1 MVSRANKKRFSLFI
15 YICRY
20 MCFYSRVLVLC
31 MAIVMCS
38 CVGEFKEISLN
49 NINGFKLTKVDTK
62 SIEGEINVS
71 INNPNN
77 KSFKIYKSKT
87 SFIVAGAKLGEAR
100 IMKKVKIAANS
111 SVDNTFVL
119 HGDFKALNLGTI
131 ANITM
136 GKPLV
141 EIKGY
146 IKAGKWFY
154 KKKFPIDQKQKL
166 SGQDFKGLLPGF

>member
-1 MVSRANKKRFSLFI
+1 MYISNRVLILGISLF
-15 YICRY
+15 
-20 MCFYSRVLVLC
+20 
-31 MAIVMCS
+31 MCS
-38 CVGEFKEISLN
+38 CIREFKEISIN
-49 NINGFKLTKVDTK
+49 NINSFKLTKVDAK

-77 KSFKIYKSKT
+77 TSFKVYKSKAT
-87 SFIVAGAKLGEAR
+87 VIVGGSKLGEAR
-100 IMKKVKIAANS
+100 TVKKVKIAANS

-119 HGDFKALNLGTI
+119 HGDFKELNIGTL

-136 GKPLV
+136 GKPVV

-154 KKKFPIDQKQKL
+154 KKKFPIDQQQKL
-166 SGQDFKGLLPGF
+166 SGQSFKGLLPGF

>member
-1 MVSRANKKRFSLFI
+1 MSFYFRLLIISVTLFL
-15 YICRY
+15 
-20 MCFYSRVLVLC
+20 S
-31 MAIVMCS
+31 S
-38 CVGEFKEISLN
+38 CIGEFKEISVN
-49 NINGFKLTKVDTK
+49 NINGFKLTKMDTK

-71 INNPNN
+71 INNPNT
-77 KSFKIYKSKT
+77 KSFKIYKSKAIFFVGE
-87 SFIVAGAKLGEAR
+87 SKLGEAK
-100 IMKKVKIAANS
+100 IVKKVKIAANS
-111 SVDNTFVL
+111 SIDNTFVL
-119 HGDFKALNLGTI
+119 HGDFKELNLGTI

-166 SGQDFKGLLPGF
+166 SGQNFKGLLPGF

>member
-1 MVSRANKKRFSLFI
+1 MR
-15 YICRY
+15 IC
-20 MCFYSRVLVLC
+20 FRVLIIGVILF
-31 MAIVMCS
+31 MSS
-38 CVGEFKEISLN
+38 CIGELKEISIN
-49 NINGFKLTKVDTK
+49 NINSFKLTKMDAK
-62 SIEGEINVS
+62 SLEGEINVS

-77 KSFKIYKSKT
+77 KSFKVYKSKAT
-87 SFIVAGAKLGEAR
+87 IFVGGSKLGEAR
-100 IMKKVKIAANS
+100 IVKKVKIAANS

-119 HGDFKALNLGTI
+119 HGDFKELSLGTI
-131 ANITM
+131 ANINM

-166 SGQDFKGLLPGF
+166 SGESFKGLLPSF

>member
-1 MVSRANKKRFSLFI
+1 MKTCFKVLIASVTLFL
-15 YICRY
+15 
-20 MCFYSRVLVLC
+20 S
-31 MAIVMCS
+31 S
-38 CVGEFKEISLN
+38 CIGELKEISIN
-49 NINGFKLTKVDTK
+49 NINSFNLTKMDAK
-62 SIEGEINVS
+62 SLEGEINVS
-71 INNPNN
+71 INNPNSR
-77 KSFKIYKSKT
+77 SFKVYKSKAT
-87 SFIVAGAKLGEAR
+87 IFVGGSKLGEAR
-100 IMKKVKIAANS
+100 IVKKVKIAANS
-111 SVDNTFVL
+111 TIDNTFVL
-119 HGDFKALNLGTI
+119 HGDFKELNLGTI

>member
-1 MVSRANKKRFSLFI
+1 MKVCLRLLIISVILSL
-15 YICRY
+15 
-20 MCFYSRVLVLC
+20 S
-31 MAIVMCS
+31 S
-38 CVGEFKEISLN
+38 CVGEFKEISIN
-49 NINGFKLTKVDTK
+49 NINSFKLTKMDAK
-62 SIEGEINVS
+62 SLEGEINVS

-77 KSFKIYKSKT
+77 KSFKVYKSKAT
-87 SFIVAGAKLGEAR
+87 IFVGGSKLGEAR
-100 IMKKVKIAANS
+100 IVKKVKIAANS
-111 SVDNTFVL
+111 SIDNTFIL
-119 HGDFKALNLGTI
+119 HGDFKELNLGTI

-166 SGQDFKGLLPGF
+166 SGESFKGLLPSF

>member
-1 MVSRANKKRFSLFI
+1 MYCRVFVLSLVLF
-15 YICRY
+15 
-20 MCFYSRVLVLC
+20 MCF
-31 MAIVMCS
+31 
-38 CVGEFKEISLN
+38 CVREFKEISIN
-49 NINGFKLTKVDTK
+49 NINSFKLTKMDAK
-62 SIEGEINVS
+62 GLEGEINVS

-77 KSFKIYKSKT
+77 KSFKVYKSKAT
-87 SFIVAGAKLGEAR
+87 IFVGGAKLGEAR
-100 IMKKVKIAANS
+100 IVKKVKIAANS

-119 HGDFKALNLGTI
+119 HGDFKELNLGTI

-154 KKKFPIDQKQKL
+154 KKKFPIDQQQKL